1 MKLHIRL
8 FFISVA
14 FIITAIFVVKII
26 TYVPSEALVVQS
38 QAIAYFIT
46 LAGVI
51 LAFSWYKRKAIPLEI
66 DADVP
71 QENLALQHKVLY
83 MLCAINFINAAML
96 VCTQEQSVQMMAGIS
111 LMMLLVAP
119 TVFRTMQE
127 K

>member
-14 FIITAIFVVKII
+14 FVIVAILVVKSFS
-26 TYVPSEALVVQS
+26 YEPSEALVVQS

-51 LAFSWYKRKAIPLEI
+51 LSFSWFKRKAISVDV
-66 DADVP
+66 DAEVP
-71 QENLALQHKVLY
+71 KENIVLQNKVLY
-83 MLCAINFINAAML
+83 MLCGINFINAMML
-96 VCTQEQSVQMMAGIS
+96 IFTQEQSVQMMAGIS
-111 LMMLLVAP
+111 LMMLLIAP